1 MSKRRMGGGG
11 SRGRKIGPMFASGR
25 GTREPKNGGEIE
37 SPEDRGK
44 IGSDDP
50 AFMAPKAPVNM
61 KKGGK
66 VKSRRAG
73 LARRRR

>member
-11 SRGRKIGPMFASGR
+11 SRGRKIGPMLASGKMGR
-25 GTREPKNGGEIE
+25 DPKDRDEDA
-37 SPEDRGK
+37 PE
-44 IGSDDP
+44 
-50 AFMAPKAPVNM
+50 FMAPKAPVNM

>member
-1 MSKRRMGGGG
+1 MGGGG
-11 SRGRKIGPMFASGR
+11 SRGRKIGPMLASGKMGR
-25 GTREPKNGGEIE
+25 TPKDRD
-37 SPEDRGK
+37 EDPVF
-44 IGSDDP
+44 I
-50 AFMAPKAPVNM
+50 APKAPVNM

>member
-11 SRGRKIGPMFASGR
+11 SRGRKIGPMLASGKMGR
-25 GTREPKNGGEIE
+25 DPKGDDLEV
-37 SPEDRGK
+37 PVYDKGK
-44 IGSDDP
+44 WG
-50 AFMAPKAPVNM
+50 PKPY